1 MKKLILLVVFSLFTT
16 YSFSQEN
23 RKEQKPPTIAEL
35 FSQMDANKDAKLS
48 KKEVKG
54 SLKKDF
60 AKIDTNKDGFLT
72 KEELEKAPKPERK
85 GPPNDQDE
93 QQKK

>member
-1 MKKLILLVVFSLFTT
+1 MKKSVFTIALLLGLTSLS
-16 YSFSQEN
+16 YSQEN

-35 FSQMDANKDAKLS
+35 FSQMDANKDGKLS

-54 SLKKDF
+54 PLKDDF

-72 KEELEKAPKPERK
+72 KEELEKAPKPERREPPK
-85 GPPNDQDE
+85 GQE
-93 QQKK
+93 RR